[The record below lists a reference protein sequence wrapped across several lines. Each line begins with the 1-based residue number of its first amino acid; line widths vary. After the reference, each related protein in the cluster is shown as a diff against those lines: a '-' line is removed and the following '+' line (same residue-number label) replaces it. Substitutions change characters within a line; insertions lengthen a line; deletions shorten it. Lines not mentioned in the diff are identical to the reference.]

1 MLCQIECLLFPKKTW
16 RAVAEKERKK
26 TDMMYDDQEKIDGW
40 CFIVVA
46 TTPGAPSS
54 GTFENED
61 VQRVVPTVA
70 PQLLSPNYEWA
81 VYMIP
86 ICLFFFFQFVGD

>member
-1 MLCQIECLLFPKKTW
+1 MTLAVNEKK
-16 RAVAEKERKK
+16 KN
-26 TDMMYDDQEKIDGW
+26 MMHDDQREVDGW
-40 CFIVVA
+40 CCIIVVA

-61 VQRVVPTVA
+61 VQRVVPTMA

-81 VYMIP
+81 VYMS
-86 ICLFFFFQFVGD
+86 FFFPAQFVDD